1 MAEVRMSIKVP
12 EPETFDGNRK
22 NAERWLFT
30 LRKYFNANNLSN
42 EEHNQ

>member
-22 NAERWLFT
+22 NAERWFFILP
-30 LRKYFNANNLSN
+30 KYFNANNLSN
-42 EEHNQ
+42 KAHDQ